1 MSVKKSNI
9 LGISIHSIHKRGGI
23 IFSFVHKAIR
33 KFEVNVDVQKGA
45 LSFTK
50 IMKTNVLGSSN
61 LGFYPLLSYGNGPQ
75 WLSCPLLLGFAFEF

>member
-1 MSVKKSNI
+1 MQPYMTMTTPPWVDSSYHYI
-9 LGISIHSIHKRGGI
+9 
-23 IFSFVHKAIR
+23 SFVHKAIR